1 MRRLDGVEHR
11 PIRRIEFLIAASAR
25 AGVENR
31 AAVVAVKIRVAFVD
45 FAEVGEQGNQSA
57 AALVDAVS
65 DFVNLFDFIPGK
77 NFLAAA
83 RR

>member
-11 PIRRIEFLIAASAR
+11 PVERIELLVAASAR

-31 AAVVAVKIRVAFVD
+31 VGGFAVKIRVAFVD
-45 FAEVGEQGNQSA
+45 FAEVGEQGNQLS
-57 AALVDAVS
+57 AALVNAVS
-65 DFVNLFDFIPGK
+65 DFVNRADFPPGE
-77 NFLAAA
+77 NFPETA